1 MTAEGEPDVTTQLL
15 EASPLWPATLDH
27 IRYDSPDPAKLADFY
42 ISAMGMT
49 ETPLGASEFLL
60 EAPSR
65 SIVIDAGAAGQP
77 YSAFALGD
85 GDHLRRYRAFLE
97 GCRVEL
103 LPSPT
108 ALFGSD
114 AFAVRDPDGRLAV
127 FGTRTRP
134 PQPSPADAAVGGLPG
149 QLEHVVVASARF
161 PAMLRFY
168 TETLGFM
175 LSDTVHQDAPA
186 AHEGEMN
193 VCFLRADEM
202 HHCFAV
208 FRAPQSRA
216 DHHAYETTGWNDL
229 KLWADHFASLEIPI
243 WWGPGRHGA
252 GNNLFFMIKDPD
264 GNNIEISAE
273 LETMK
278 KGQPGRKWMG
288 ARRATNLWGEPW
300 IRDTSATS

>member
-1 MTAEGEPDVTTQLL
+1 VTTQLL

-27 IRYDSPDPAKLADFY
+27 IRYDSPDPSKLADFY
-42 ISAMGMT
+42 AGAMGMT
-49 ETPLGASEFLL
+49 KTPLDASAFLL

-65 SIVIDAGAAGQP
+65 SIVIGAGAAGQP
-77 YSAFALGD
+77 YSAFALSD
-85 GDHLRRYRAFLE
+85 GDHLRRYRTFLE
-97 GCRVEL
+97 GGQVEL

-108 ALFGSD
+108 GLFGGD

-127 FGTRTRP
+127 FGTRRESRP
-134 PQPSPADAAVGGLPG
+134 LPSGDGVAGGFPG
-149 QLEHVVVASARF
+149 QLEHVVVASANF

-175 LSDTVHQDAPA
+175 LSDTVHREAP
-186 AHEGEMN
+186 EGQEGDMN
-193 VCFLRADEM
+193 VCFLRTDER
-202 HHCFAV
+202 HHCLAV
-208 FRAPQSRA
+208 FRAPQSRP

-273 LETMK
+273 LETME
-278 KGQPGRKWMG
+278 KGQPGRKWTNV
-288 ARRATNLWGEPW
+288 RRATNLWGEPW
-300 IRDTSATS
+300 IRDTATS

>member
-1 MTAEGEPDVTTQLL
+1 MTTQLL
-15 EASPLWPATLDH
+15 EASPLWPAALDH

-42 ISAMGMT
+42 VSAMGMT
-49 ETPLGASEFLL
+49 KTPLGASEFLL
-60 EAPSR
+60 EAPTR
-65 SIVIDAGAAGQP
+65 SIVIGAGAAGQP
-77 YSAFALGD
+77 YSSFALSD

-97 GCRVEL
+97 KGQVEL

-108 ALFGSD
+108 ALFGGD

-127 FGTRTRP
+127 FGTRRRP
-134 PQPSPADAAVGGLPG
+134 LQPSRADTVAGSLPG
-149 QLEHVVVASARF
+149 ELEHVVVASARF
-161 PAMLRFY
+161 PAMLGFY

-175 LSDTVHQDAPA
+175 LSDTVYREAPTGE
-186 AHEGEMN
+186 EGEMN
-193 VCFLRADEM
+193 VCFLRTDER

-208 FRAPQSRA
+208 FRAPQSHA

-229 KLWADHFASLEIPI
+229 KLWADHFGSLEIPI

-252 GNNLFFMIKDPD
+252 GNNLFFMIKDSD

-300 IRDTSATS
+300 IRDTPAKS

>member
-1 MTAEGEPDVTTQLL
+1 M
-15 EASPLWPATLDH
+15 
-27 IRYDSPDPAKLADFY
+27 
-42 ISAMGMT
+42 
-49 ETPLGASEFLL
+49 
-60 EAPSR
+60 
-65 SIVIDAGAAGQP
+65 
-77 YSAFALGD
+77 
-85 GDHLRRYRAFLE
+85 
-97 GCRVEL
+97 
-103 LPSPT
+103 
-108 ALFGSD
+108 
-114 AFAVRDPDGRLAV
+114 RDPDGRLAV

-134 PQPSPADAAVGGLPG
+134 PQPSLADAAVGGLPG

-229 KLWADHFASLEIPI
+229 KLWADHFASLEVPI

-288 ARRATNLWGEPW
+288 AGARDQPLGRALDQGHLGDVVANAQLVRPRSRNSGLNGLPPKAAAHPGVRPEISLLLGNETNEQAEFGLSVRLFCG
-300 IRDTSATS
+300 

>member
-1 MTAEGEPDVTTQLL
+1 M
-15 EASPLWPATLDH
+15 
-27 IRYDSPDPAKLADFY
+27 
-42 ISAMGMT
+42 
-49 ETPLGASEFLL
+49 
-60 EAPSR
+60 
-65 SIVIDAGAAGQP
+65 
-77 YSAFALGD
+77 
-85 GDHLRRYRAFLE
+85 
-97 GCRVEL
+97 
-103 LPSPT
+103 
-108 ALFGSD
+108 
-114 AFAVRDPDGRLAV
+114 
-127 FGTRTRP
+127 
-134 PQPSPADAAVGGLPG
+134 
-149 QLEHVVVASARF
+149 ASARF
-161 PAMLRFY
+161 PTMLKFY

-175 LSDTVHQDAPA
+175 LSDTVHQDDPA

-278 KGQPGRKWMG
+278 KGQPGRKWIG
-288 ARRATNLWGEPW
+288 ARRTTNLWGEPW

>member
-65 SIVIDAGAAGQP
+65 SIVIGAGAAGQP

-108 ALFGSD
+108 ALFGS
-114 AFAVRDPDGRLAV
+114 
-127 FGTRTRP
+127 
-134 PQPSPADAAVGGLPG
+134 
-149 QLEHVVVASARF
+149 
-161 PAMLRFY
+161 
-168 TETLGFM
+168 M

-186 AHEGEMN
+186 AHEREMN

>member
-1 MTAEGEPDVTTQLL
+1 MTTQLL
-15 EASPLWPATLDH
+15 EASPLWPAALDH
-27 IRYDSPDPAKLADFY
+27 IRYDSPDPSKLADFY
-42 ISAMGMT
+42 TGAMGMMK
-49 ETPLGASEFLL
+49 TPLGASEFLL

-65 SIVIDAGAAGQP
+65 SIVIGAGAAGQP
-77 YSAFALGD
+77 YSAFSLGD

-97 GCRVEL
+97 GGQVEL

-127 FGTRTRP
+127 FGTRQRP
-134 PQPSPADAAVGGLPG
+134 PQPSRADTVAGDLPG

-161 PAMLRFY
+161 PAMLSFY

-175 LSDTVHQDAPA
+175 LSDTVHREAPA
-186 AHEGEMN
+186 GEEGEMN
-193 VCFLRADEM
+193 VCFLRTDER

-208 FRAPQSRA
+208 FRAPQSRT

-229 KLWADHFASLEIPI
+229 KLWADHFGSLEIPI

-278 KGQPGRKWMG
+278 KGQPGRKWVG

-300 IRDTSATS
+300 IRDKQA

>member
-1 MTAEGEPDVTTQLL
+1 MTTQLL
-15 EASPLWPATLDH
+15 EASPLWPAALDH

-42 ISAMGMT
+42 VRAMGMT
-49 ETPLGASEFLL
+49 KTPLVASEFLL

-65 SIVIDAGAAGQP
+65 SIVIGAGAGGQP

-97 GCRVEL
+97 GGQVEL

-108 ALFGSD
+108 ALFGRD

-127 FGTRTRP
+127 FGTRQRP
-134 PQPSPADAAVGGLPG
+134 PQPSRADTVAGDLPG

-161 PAMLRFY
+161 PAMFSFY

-175 LSDTVHQDAPA
+175 LSDTVHREAPA
-186 AHEGEMN
+186 GEEGEMN
-193 VCFLRADEM
+193 VCFLRTDER

-208 FRAPQSRA
+208 FRAPQSRT

-300 IRDTSATS
+300 IRDTSA